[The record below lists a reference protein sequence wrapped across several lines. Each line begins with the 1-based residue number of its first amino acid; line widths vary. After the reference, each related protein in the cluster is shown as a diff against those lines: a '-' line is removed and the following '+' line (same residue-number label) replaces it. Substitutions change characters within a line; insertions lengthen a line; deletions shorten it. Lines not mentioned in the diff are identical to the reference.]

1 MSFAYKSSEISGTNK
16 DNLITL
22 LVGVC
27 IDAFD
32 LYLLLFV
39 MCVMETN
46 KKKPQLALV
55 NLLWSCLK
63 VYEAHLVGVLSYLKY
78 DKTLLTL

>member
-46 KKKPQLALV
+46 KKNTTSISQSFV
-55 NLLWSCLK
+55 
-63 VYEAHLVGVLSYLKY
+63 VVLEGIRSTSSWRFILSKI
-78 DKTLLTL
+78 

>member
-1 MSFAYKSSEISGTNK
+1 MSFAYKSSELSGTNK

-46 KKKPQLALV
+46 KKNTTSISQSFV
-55 NLLWSCLK
+55 
-63 VYEAHLVGVLSYLKY
+63 VVLEGIRSTSSWRFILSKI
-78 DKTLLTL
+78 

>member
-1 MSFAYKSSEISGTNK
+1 MSFAYKSSELSGTNK

-46 KKKPQLALV
+46 KKNTTSISQSFV
-55 NLLWSCLK
+55 
-63 VYEAHLVGVLSYLKY
+63 VVLEGIRSTSNWRFILSKI
-78 DKTLLTL
+78 